1 MRIILSYSQLKQLL
15 KMERFE
21 RNQFATVSIG
31 FYFIAIVCIA
41 NNNEL
46 VVMAS
51 HYLLF
56 TLDVIVNQ
64 AILIEPTNGYYNGT
78 YHFIARSSHEWFG
91 MNGRSVRSSVR
102 SICMRM

>member
-64 AILIEPTNGYYNGT
+64 AISIEPTK
-78 YHFIARSSHEWFG
+78 WLL
-91 MNGRSVRSSVR
+91 
-102 SICMRM
+102 

>member
-46 VVMAS
+46 VGMAS

-78 YHFIARSSHEWFG
+78 YHFIARSSH
-91 MNGRSVRSSVR
+91 MNGSE
-102 SICMRM
+102 